1 MNKHKPNCSSNIS
14 CAVYHAN
21 GVCPGYKPCDCG
33 VEKPKKEITAPTPK
47 VLDWELEAMKQIGIV
62 LSSKDPLI
70 IKLSAIKILIQSTT
84 QRGRELGYAEAKEMA
99 LRLSKAQED
108 LNKLVCGKC
117 KKEGRDEVL
126 KEIEEKVYEWGDGMG
141 MRKYKIAVFALL
153 KSIKGNE

>member
-1 MNKHKPNCSSNIS
+1 MKPNKNDLIS
-14 CAVYHAN
+14 
-21 GVCPGYKPCDCG
+21 
-33 VEKPKKEITAPTPK
+33 
-47 VLDWELEAMKQIGIV
+47 DWELEAMKQIGIV

-117 KKEGRDEVL
+117 KKEGRDEVITAI
-126 KEIEEKVYEWGDGMG
+126 KESFWVCPAHEEVNPVENKGCKDCAEAAGINV
-141 MRKYKIAVFALL
+141 VLVALL
-153 KSIKGNE
+153 KSIKE

>member
-1 MNKHKPNCSSNIS
+1 MKPNKNDLIS
-14 CAVYHAN
+14 
-21 GVCPGYKPCDCG
+21 
-33 VEKPKKEITAPTPK
+33 
-47 VLDWELEAMKQIGIV
+47 DWELEAMKQIGIV
-62 LSSKDPLI
+62 LSSKDPMI
-70 IKLSAIKILIQSTT
+70 IKLSAIKILIQSAT
-84 QRGRELGYAEAKEMA
+84 QRGKELGYAEAKEMA

-117 KKEGRDEVL
+117 KKEGRDEAL